1 MAKVYLICGKI
12 CCGKTTYA
20 QKLCDQN
27 HAVLLS
33 IDEITLALFGQ
44 HCGDK
49 HDEYV
54 ERTEKYLLN
63 KSMEFIN
70 KDINVV
76 LDWGFWTKAER
87 ESVKEFYKSRNI
99 ECELH
104 YIDISDK
111 VWKSRLHKRNN
122 AVLANETSAYYVDDN
137 LAAKFASIF
146 EMPSEDEVDV
156 IYQGD
161 IDEI

>member
-1 MAKVYLICGKI
+1 MSKVFLICGKI

-20 QKLCDQN
+20 EKLCAEN
-27 HAVLLS
+27 NAILLS
-33 IDEITLALFGQ
+33 IDEVTLALFGQ

-54 ERTEKYLLN
+54 ARTEKYLLN
-63 KSMEFIN
+63 KSLEFIQ

-87 ESVKEFYKSRNI
+87 LAVKEFYKSRGI
-99 ECELH
+99 EYELH
-104 YIDISDK
+104 YIDLNDVI
-111 VWKSRLHKRNN
+111 WKHRLIKRNS
-122 AVLANETSAYYVDDN
+122 AVLAKETSAYYVDDN

-146 EMPSEDEVDV
+146 EVPGEDEIDV
-156 IYQGD
+156 IAKSN
-161 IDEI
+161 

>member
-20 QKLCDQN
+20 NKICAEN
-27 HAVLLS
+27 NAVLLS
-33 IDEITLALFGQ
+33 VDEITLALFGQ

-63 KSMEFIN
+63 KSLELIQ

-76 LDWGFWTKAER
+76 LDWGFWTKAKR
-87 ESVKEFYKSRNI
+87 LAVKEFYESRGI
-99 ECELH
+99 EYEFH
-104 YIDISDK
+104 YIDVSDEI
-111 VWKSRLHKRNN
+111 WKYRLNKRNN
-122 AVLANETSAYYVDDN
+122 AVLAEETSAYYVDDN

-146 EMPSEDEVDV
+146 EVPSEDEIDV
-156 IYQGD
+156 ITRV
-161 IDEI
+161 

>member
-1 MAKVYLICGKI
+1 MSKVFLICGKI

-20 QKLCDQN
+20 QKLCNDN
-27 HAVLLS
+27 NAVLLS
-33 IDEITLALFGQ
+33 VDEITLALFGQ

-54 ERTEKYLLN
+54 KRTEEYLLN
-63 KSMEFIN
+63 KSLELIN

-87 ESVKEFYKSRNI
+87 ESAKGFYKSRNI

-104 YIDISDK
+104 YIDISD
-111 VWKSRLHKRNN
+111 
-122 AVLANETSAYYVDDN
+122 
-137 LAAKFASIF
+137 
-146 EMPSEDEVDV
+146 
-156 IYQGD
+156 
-161 IDEI
+161 

>member
-1 MAKVYLICGKI
+1 MAKVILICGRI

-20 QKLCDQN
+20 QKLCSEN
-27 HAVLLS
+27 NAVLLS
-33 IDEITLALFGQ
+33 VDEITLALFGQ

-54 ERTEKYLLN
+54 ERTEKYLLS
-63 KSMEFIN
+63 KSLELIQ

-87 ESVKEFYKSRNI
+87 LAVKEFYKSRNI

-104 YIDISDK
+104 YIDVSDET
-111 VWKSRLHKRNN
+111 WKNRLNKRNI
-122 AVLANETSAYYVDDN
+122 AVLAEETSAYYVDDN

-146 EMPSEDEVDV
+146 EVPNEAEIDV
-156 IYQGD
+156 VYQGD
-161 IDEI
+161 TNE

>member
-1 MAKVYLICGKI
+1 MSKVILICGKI

-20 QKLCDQN
+20 QKLCKEN
-27 HAVLLS
+27 NAVLLS
-33 IDEITLALFGQ
+33 IDEIMLALFGQ

-54 ERTEKYLLN
+54 ERTDKYLLN
-63 KSMEFIN
+63 KSLELIK
-70 KDINVV
+70 KDINIV
-76 LDWGFWTKAER
+76 LDWGFWTKTER
-87 ESVKEFYKSRNI
+87 ESVKVFYKSRNI

-104 YIDISDK
+104 YIDISDE

-146 EMPSEDEVDV
+146 EVPGEDE
-156 IYQGD
+156 
-161 IDEI
+161 IDKIL